1 MTVTSLTDEKDRVHG
16 LPAGQSF
23 EIVKVG
29 DRRSRDA
36 FIRLPLSLYNND
48 PVWVPPLL
56 AEQRMNLSPGNPYFK
71 HAVCGFWLACRGGV
85 PVGRISA
92 QIDRLHLEHHRD
104 NTGFWGML
112 EAEDNLETFRAL
124 LGTAEN
130 WLRNQGMKRAW
141 GPFNLSINQ
150 ECGLLISGF
159 GSPPSVMMGH
169 ARPYYGRRIEQCG
182 YLKEKDL
189 LAYLIDVAFESS
201 PTMRAVIRRTK
212 GRMQTRKLRKKN
224 LVEDLNIMRTLFN
237 DAWSNNWGFVPFMQ
251 EEFELLGK
259 VLKFLVSEDHIR
271 IAEVDGVP
279 AAFIVGIPNLNEAIR
294 HCKGRLWPLGW
305 LNLLW
310 HVTVKHPET
319 ARVLL
324 MGVRRLYQNTM
335 LGAGLAYRL
344 IDELREAGVRYGI
357 KKIELSW
364 ILEDNTGMREIIE
377 DIGGRVYKTYR
388 IYSRN
393 L

>member
-1 MTVTSLTDEKDRVHG
+1 
-16 LPAGQSF
+16 
-23 EIVKVG
+23 
-29 DRRSRDA
+29 
-36 FIRLPLSLYNND
+36 
-48 PVWVPPLL
+48 
-56 AEQRMNLSPGNPYFK
+56 
-71 HAVCGFWLACRGGV
+71 
-85 PVGRISA
+85 
-92 QIDRLHLEHHRD
+92 
-104 NTGFWGML
+104 
-112 EAEDNLETFRAL
+112 
-124 LGTAEN
+124 
-130 WLRNQGMKRAW
+130 
-141 GPFNLSINQ
+141 
-150 ECGLLISGF
+150 
-159 GSPPSVMMGH
+159 
-169 ARPYYGRRIEQCG
+169 
-182 YLKEKDL
+182 
-189 LAYLIDVAFESS
+189 
-201 PTMRAVIRRTK
+201 
-212 GRMQTRKLRKKN
+212 
-224 LVEDLNIMRTLFN
+224 
-237 DAWSNNWGFVPFMQ
+237 MQ

-279 AAFIVGIPNLNEAIR
+279 AAFIVGIPNLNEVIR